1 MHLSRLSGQSRAAD
15 LLDGW
20 IPGAAEAKDIGLIEY
35 SVSEA
40 LHTSNF
46 RELAKT
52 LAERWV

>member
-1 MHLSRLSGQSRAAD
+1 VHLSRLSGQSRAAD